1 MKSSSHFSTFQIA
14 RLKSLAPP
22 PEVEPILPGALWV
35 GVAALSGSITA
46 SQFGPSRIRR
56 ILYPPI
62 WALIAAGYFLPIT
75 TVNVGKYVYELEE
88 RYVPGLAKT
97 QMALFKSTAQAVDRS
112 KVRLK
117 SLRSQ
122 FDGQVD
128 KLTETLRTRTGLKV
142 GEKEE
147 KEKK

>member
-1 MKSSSHFSTFQIA
+1 M
-14 RLKSLAPP
+14 KSLAPP

-46 SQFGPSRIRR
+46 SQLGPSRIRR
-56 ILYPPI
+56 LIYPPI

-88 RYVPGLAKT
+88 RYVPGLAKAQT
-97 QMALFKSTAQAVDRS
+97 GFFTSAAQAVDGS
-112 KVRLK
+112 KDTLK
-117 SLRSQ
+117 GLRSQ

-128 KLTETLRTRTGLKV
+128 KLTEMLRTRTGLKV
-142 GEKEE
+142 GEKED